1 MRGLGT
7 IINVFAVAGGSI
19 AGVFA
24 GHRLPDRMRLTIMQG
39 LGLVVLAIGV
49 VGFAPLLDDDLG
61 LRRAII
67 LIGAITLGGAIGEA
81 LHLEERLES
90 VGVRLQRRFGVT
102 DTAVQG
108 HDPRASFVQ
117 GYALASAVFCVGPL
131 AVLGSV
137 EDGLGISIRTLAI
150 KSALDLFASIG
161 FASVYGWGVAAS
173 VITIAVYQG
182 LLTAGAALISPLLT
196 PEVLAQLSV
205 VGSILVVGIGLKLL
219 EIKDVRIVALSPAVL
234 LGPVAAGVVAALLG

>member
-7 IINVFAVAGGSI
+7 VLNVLAVAGGSLI
-19 AGVFA
+19 GVFA
-24 GHRLPDRMRLTIMQG
+24 GHRLPERMRLTIMQG
-39 LGLVVLAIGV
+39 LGLVVLAVGI
-49 VGFAPLLDDDLG
+49 VGFGPLLDPALG

-67 LIGAITLGGAIGEA
+67 LIGAVILGGVLGEA
-81 LHLEERLES
+81 LGLEEKLAS
-90 VGVRLQRRFGVT
+90 VGERLQRRFGVT
-102 DTAVQG
+102 DTDAVG
-108 HDPRASFVQ
+108 HDPKASFVQ
-117 GYALASAVFCVGPL
+117 GYVLASAVFCVGPL

-150 KSALDLFASIG
+150 KSALDMFASIG

-173 VITIAVYQG
+173 IVTIAVYQG
-182 LLTAGAALISPLLT
+182 FLTAAAALLAPLLT

-219 EIKDVRIVALSPAVL
+219 EVKDIRIVALSPAVL
-234 LGPVAAGVVAALLG
+234 LGPLAAGVVEAVV

>member
-7 IINVFAVAGGSI
+7 VINVLAVAGGSLI
-19 AGVFA
+19 GVFA

-39 LGLVVLAIGV
+39 LGLVVFAIGV

-67 LIGAITLGGAIGEA
+67 LIGAITIGGALGE
-81 LHLEERLES
+81 LMRLEEKLES
-90 VGVRLQRRFGVT
+90 VGVALQRRFGVT
-102 DTAVQG
+102 DTDASG

-117 GYALASAVFCVGPL
+117 GYVVASAVFCVGPL

-137 EDGLGISIRTLAI
+137 EDGLGITIKTLVI
-150 KSALDLFASIG
+150 KSALDMFAAIG
-161 FASVYGWGVAAS
+161 FASVYGWGVMAS
-173 VITIAVYQG
+173 VITIAIYQG

-219 EIKDVRIVALSPAVL
+219 EIKDIRIVALSPAVL
-234 LGPVAAGVVAALLG
+234 LGPLIAGIVEALS

>member
-7 IINVFAVAGGSI
+7 IINVLAVAGGSI

-49 VGFAPLLDDDLG
+49 VGFAPLLDEELG

-67 LIGAITLGGAIGEA
+67 LIGAITVGGAIGEA
-81 LHLEERLES
+81 LHLEEKLES
-90 VGVRLQRRFGVT
+90 VGVKLQRRFGVT
-102 DTAVQG
+102 DTDVSG

-117 GYALASAVFCVGPL
+117 GYVLASAVFCVGPL

-150 KSALDLFASIG
+150 KSALDFFAAIG

-219 EIKDVRIVALSPAVL
+219 EVKDVRIVALSPAVL
-234 LGPVAAGVVAALLG
+234 LGPLAAGIVAAIFA

>member
-7 IINVFAVAGGSI
+7 VINVLAVAGGSLV
-19 AGVFA
+19 GVFA
-24 GHRLPDRMRLTIMQG
+24 GHRLPERMRLTIMQG
-39 LGLVVLAIGV
+39 LGLVVLAVGI
-49 VGFAPLLDDDLG
+49 VGFAPLLDPDLG

-67 LIGAITLGGAIGEA
+67 LIGAVILGGVIGEA
-81 LHLEERLES
+81 LRLEEKLES
-90 VGVRLQRRFGVT
+90 VGLRMQRRFGVT
-102 DTAVQG
+102 DTDAVG

-117 GYALASAVFCVGPL
+117 GYVLASAVFCVGPL

-150 KSALDLFASIG
+150 KSALDMFASVG

-173 VITIAVYQG
+173 IVTIAVYQG
-182 LLTAGAALISPLLT
+182 LLTAAAALLSPLLT

-219 EIKDVRIVALSPAVL
+219 EVKDIRIVALSPAVL
-234 LGPVAAGVVAALLG
+234 LGPLAAGVVEAVL

>member
-7 IINVFAVAGGSI
+7 VINVLAVASGSLI
-19 AGVFA
+19 GVFA
-24 GHRLPDRMRLTIMQG
+24 GHRLPERMRLTIMQG
-39 LGLVVLAIGV
+39 LGLVVLAVGI
-49 VGFAPLLDDDLG
+49 VGFGPLLDPELG

-67 LIGAITLGGAIGEA
+67 LIGAVILGGVLGEA
-81 LHLEERLES
+81 LRLEEKLAS
-90 VGVRLQRRFGVT
+90 VGERLQRRFGVT
-102 DTAVQG
+102 DTDAVG
-108 HDPRASFVQ
+108 HDPKASFVQ
-117 GYALASAVFCVGPL
+117 GYVLASAVFCVGPL

-150 KSALDLFASIG
+150 KSALDMFASVG

-173 VITIAVYQG
+173 VVTIAVYQG
-182 LLTAGAALISPLLT
+182 LLTAAAALLAPLLT

-219 EIKDVRIVALSPAVL
+219 EVKDIRIVALSPAVL
-234 LGPVAAGVVAALLG
+234 LGPLAAGVVEAVV

>member
-7 IINVFAVAGGSI
+7 IINVLAVAGGSLV
-19 AGVFA
+19 GVFA
-24 GHRLPDRMRLTIMQG
+24 GHRLPERMRLTIMQG
-39 LGLVVLAIGV
+39 LGLVVLAVGV
-49 VGFAPLLDDDLG
+49 VGFAPLLDPDLG

-67 LIGAITLGGAIGEA
+67 LIGAVILGGVVGEA
-81 LHLEERLES
+81 LRLEEKLES
-90 VGVRLQRRFGVT
+90 VGVRMQRRFGVT
-102 DTAVQG
+102 DTDAVG

-117 GYALASAVFCVGPL
+117 GYVLASAVFCVGPL
-131 AVLGSV
+131 AVLGAV

-150 KSALDLFASIG
+150 KSALDMFASVG

-173 VITIAVYQG
+173 IVTIAVYQG
-182 LLTAGAALISPLLT
+182 LLTAAATLLSPLLT

-219 EIKDVRIVALSPAVL
+219 EVKDIRIVALSPAVL
-234 LGPVAAGVVAALLG
+234 LGPLAAGVVEAVL